1 MQLASTVKKLDP
13 LTYSFPKSGFCDCI
27 PMVLLISTYSSV
39 LCNSWKLVIRSWGW
53 SDSISFLIRIHYRW
67 CCVLDQRP
75 CNVRMSLSPFVM
87 LVVIGD
93 LCLDQLVVVQSLRV
107 SDFLQPPWTAAH
119 QASLSFTIPWS
130 LLKLMSIELVM
141 PPNHLILCYPLLLPP
156 SIFPSIRVFFNESAL
171 HFRCPKYWSFPL
183 HHQSFQWIF
192 RTDFL

>member
-1 MQLASTVKKLDP
+1 
-13 LTYSFPKSGFCDCI
+13 
-27 PMVLLISTYSSV
+27 MVLLISTYSSV

-53 SDSISFLIRIHYRW
+53 SDSISFLRRIHYRW

-119 QASLSFTIPWS
+119 QASLSFTISYS
-130 LLKLMSIELVM
+130 LLRFMSIESVM
-141 PPNHLILCYPLLLPP
+141 LSNHLILCHSLLLLP
-156 SIFPSIRVFFNESAL
+156 SIFPSIRVFSNESAL
-171 HFRCPKYWSFPL
+171 LIRWPSIGASTSASVLPMH
-183 HHQSFQWIF
+183 I
-192 RTDFL
+192 